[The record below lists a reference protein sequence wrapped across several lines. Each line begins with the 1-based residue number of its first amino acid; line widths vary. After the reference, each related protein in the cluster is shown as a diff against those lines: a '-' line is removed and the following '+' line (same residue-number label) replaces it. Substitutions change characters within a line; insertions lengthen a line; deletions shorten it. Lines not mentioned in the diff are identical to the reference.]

1 MILDRHHIILYV
13 VAIIFALGLTYTIES
28 RVADRAEQK
37 YEKAQAIADLKD
49 QQNTQFQ
56 QQIQATIQQLQMQ
69 NTQLQAIS
77 AQQATTINSLQK
89 QLTTQKAN
97 DATLPPN
104 ALAAR
109 IQTLAPGGSVSVVP
123 NGYLL
128 DQLEA
133 VSIAQALEEPPVLK
147 QELAADDIII
157 KNDTSV
163 ITNDAKVLDAEKQSH
178 GSDVSALQAK
188 LDAANLEI
196 KDVKAKARKSKLKF
210 FGVGYIAGFAS
221 SAILKAFVVNFP
233 L

>member
-1 MILDRHHIILYV
+1 MTLDKHHIVLYA

-56 QQIQATIQQLQMQ
+56 QQIQATIQQLQTQ

-77 AQQATTINSLQK
+77 AQQATTINSLQQ
-89 QLTTQKAN
+89 QLKDQKGK
-97 DATLPPN
+97 DATLPPSG
-104 ALAAR
+104 LAAR
-109 IQTLAPGGSVSVVP
+109 IQSLAPGGNITVVST
-123 NGYLL
+123 GYNL
-128 DQLEA
+128 DQAEA
-133 VSIAQALEEPPVLK
+133 VSIAQALEEPPILK
-147 QELAADDIII
+147 QELAADDTII
-157 KNDTSV
+157 KNDTAV

-196 KDVKAKARKSKLKF
+196 KDVKAQARKGKLKW
-210 FGVGYIAGFAS
+210 FGIGYVAGFAS
-221 SAILKAFVVNFP
+221 HALLKAFVINFP
-233 L
+233 I

>member
-1 MILDRHHIILYV
+1 MVLDRHHIILYA
-13 VAIIFALGLTYTIES
+13 VAIIFALGLTYTVES
-28 RVADRAEQK
+28 RVADQAEQK

-77 AQQATTINSLQK
+77 AQQATTINSLQQ
-89 QLTTQKAN
+89 QLKDQKGK
-97 DATLPPN
+97 DVTLPPSG
-104 ALAAR
+104 LAAR
-109 IQTLAPGGSVSVVP
+109 IETLAPGGNITVV
-123 NGYLL
+123 NDGYHL
-128 DQLEA
+128 DQAEA
-133 VSIAQALEEPPVLK
+133 VSIVQALEEPPVLK

-157 KNDTSV
+157 KNDTAV

-196 KDVKAKARKSKLKF
+196 KDVKAQARKGKIKW
-210 FGVGYIAGFAS
+210 FGIGYIAGFAS
-221 SAILKAFVVNFP
+221 SEILKAFVPNFH